1 MEQTGTTNLITEAE
15 RLLGRGEPARARDL
29 LAPAV
34 ASAQPPAAA
43 FALFARAVGQ
53 TDSFEAAMRILDARI
68 AARPDEQESHRARI
82 GLLMEAGRYREAAE
96 ALADLRALSPDDTHL
111 AALALDLAE
120 LAGDA
125 LAAEALLGT
134 LLERLPDDP
143 GLLERAAS
151 ILACAAKRRALDAE
165 LAEIRRD
172 TTTAQPAIPFD
183 REFLEA
189 FVRQFAGRE
198 GVHAVQTKG
207 EKGAWGYR
215 PVKEPLDTRLA
226 TKHLAG
232 DTTLGTYLVRR
243 DDTTCLLA
251 FDLDIAKP
259 ALRRFDADPAERRRL
274 KLKLVEEGKRLLAAA
289 TEAGIPLLP
298 EWSGHKGLHFWLFTD
313 EPVPA
318 RILRA
323 VGRWLLDRVPPP
335 SGLAGLPHP
344 GAAGPHSV
352 SCGAGELHWELF
364 PKQDHVDPDGLG
376 NLVKLPLGIHR
387 RTMKRALF
395 LDPGSFRP
403 ADDQARAFLSHRRL
417 DRAALGEILGR
428 MTLAGEGAELPAMDA
443 EPSPPANVTGEE
455 LPRSAEGDDDR
466 RDPALSLE
474 IVIPLPKRFPEPIE
488 AMFAGC
494 RLLGTVVSRVLSGA
508 TLNGAERHVLVY
520 LLAPLGDDG
529 RICLHQ
535 MLNRQPGYDPNGV
548 NREIRAVPPNPMSC
562 GKTRRLLPVLA
573 SEVGCDCQFR
583 VPEGCY
589 PSPVVLAGF
598 VPGCG
603 SGISAALPAPVA
615 LSRGEEF
622 VGASGGID
630 RMMREYLEVRE
641 TVNRLN
647 ARLKQLRCGINT
659 LFDKAGT
666 DRIVTK
672 IGEYARLPAPEPADE
687 PGEG

>member
-1 MEQTGTTNLITEAE
+1 
-15 RLLGRGEPARARDL
+15 
-29 LAPAV
+29 
-34 ASAQPPAAA
+34 
-43 FALFARAVGQ
+43 ALFARAVGQ
-53 TDSFEAAMRILDARI
+53 TDSFDAGLRILDARI
-68 AARPDEQESHRARI
+68 AAQPDEAESHRARI
-82 GLLMEAGRYREAAE
+82 ELLMEAGRYQEAA
-96 ALADLRALSPDDTHL
+96 ASLSILRANHPGDRIL
-111 AALALDLAE
+111 ATLALDLAE

-125 LAAEALLGT
+125 LAAETHLET

-143 GLLERAAS
+143 GLLERATAV
-151 ILACAAKRRALDAE
+151 LAFAAKRRALDAE
-165 LAEIRRD
+165 IAEVHRD
-172 TTTAQPAIPFD
+172 ATTAQPAIPFD

-198 GVHAVQTKG
+198 GVHAIQARG

-215 PVKEPLDTRLA
+215 PVKEPLDTKLVS
-226 TKHLAG
+226 KHLSG

-243 DDTTCLLA
+243 DDTTCLMA

-274 KLKLVEEGKRLLAAA
+274 KLKLVEEGKRLLAVA

-298 EWSGHKGLHFWLFTD
+298 EWSGHKGLHFWLFTA

-323 VGRWLLDRVPPP
+323 IGRWLLDRVPPP
-335 SGLAGLPHP
+335 
-344 GAAGPHSV
+344 AA
-352 SCGAGELHWELF
+352 ELHWELF
-364 PKQDHVDPDGLG
+364 PKQDHVEPDGLG

-387 RTMKRALF
+387 RSMKRALF

-403 ADDQARAFLSHRRL
+403 ADDQARAFLAHRRL
-417 DRAALGEILGR
+417 DPAALGEILGR
-428 MTLAGEGAELPAMDA
+428 MTLSGEGTELPAMDA
-443 EPSPPANVTGEE
+443 EPHPVMAATADDLPATPESHDG
-455 LPRSAEGDDDR
+455 RG
-466 RDPALSLE
+466 DPALALE
-474 IVIPLPKRFPEPIE
+474 IIIPLPARFPEPIE
-488 AMFAGC
+488 ALFAGC
-494 RLLGTVVSRVLSGA
+494 RLLGSVVSRALSGA
-508 TLNGAERHVLVY
+508 ALDSAERHVLVY

-535 MLNRQPGYDPNGV
+535 VLNRQPGYDPNGV

-562 GKTRRLLPVLA
+562 AKTRRLLPALA

-583 VPEGCY
+583 VPAGCY

-598 VPGCG
+598 VPGCSTG
-603 SGISAALPAPVA
+603 LAGALLAPPPVA

-647 ARLKQLRCGINT
+647 VRLKQLRCGINN
-659 LFDKAGT
+659 LFDRAGT
-666 DRIVTK
+666 DHIVTK
-672 IGEYARLPAPEPADE
+672 IGEYTRLPEPETPHE
-687 PGEG
+687 PEAG